1 MKRALRL
8 LRIPAAALLLAAAIA
23 LAGPGRV
30 WDALSGA
37 DPLWLL
43 AGLACAIAANLVS
56 ALRWRALC
64 DWLGMRA
71 PTGWAVAVYFQ
82 GVAVNALL
90 PGAVVGGDLLRA
102 WRLRALGHPALEAG
116 LSVLLDRISGL
127 WMLVVLGALALA
139 LGLEDAGTAAAAAIA
154 GAWPSAM
161 PLGAAA
167 AALLAALAM
176 LLLPWLALRLAL
188 RAPVRDLAGHPGQ
201 LGRLRGALAR
211 RGLSRP
217 YALQAILSAAVQL
230 LSVAA
235 LLCALRA
242 LGADL
247 PAWAVAAAAVPIF
260 LMATLPVSFGGWGT
274 REAAAAIVLG
284 ALGTPA
290 AIAVTGSAIY
300 GIYALVQALGGWM
313 SSGARSGIA
322 EPR

>member
-8 LRIPAAALLLAAAIA
+8 LRIPAAALLLAGAIA
-23 LAGPGRV
+23 LAGPRRV
-30 WDALSGA
+30 WEALSGA
-37 DPLWLL
+37 DPRWLL

-71 PTGWAVAVYFQ
+71 PVGWAVAVYFQ

-102 WRLRALGHPALEAG
+102 WRLRALGHPGLEAG

-127 WMLVVLGALALA
+127 WILVVLGALALA
-139 LGLEDAGTAAAAAIA
+139 VGLGGAGTPAAAAIA

-161 PLGAAA
+161 PIGPEE
-167 AALLAALAM
+167 AALLAAVAM
-176 LLLPWLALRLAL
+176 LVLPWLALGLTL
-188 RAPVRDLAGHPGQ
+188 RAPVHRAAGR
-201 LGRLRGALAR
+201 LGRLRAALAR
-211 RGLSRP
+211 RGFSGP
-217 YALQAILSAAVQL
+217 YVLQASLSAAVQL

-247 PAWAVAAAAVPIF
+247 PPWAVAAAAVPIF

-274 REAAAAIVLG
+274 REAAAAIALG

-290 AIAVTGSAIY
+290 AIAVTASAIY
-300 GIYALVQALGGWM
+300 GIYALVQALGGWI
-313 SSGARSGIA
+313 SGGARSGIA

>member
-1 MKRALRL
+1 
-8 LRIPAAALLLAAAIA
+8 
-23 LAGPGRV
+23 
-30 WDALSGA
+30 
-37 DPLWLL
+37 
-43 AGLACAIAANLVS
+43 
-56 ALRWRALC
+56 
-64 DWLGMRA
+64 
-71 PTGWAVAVYFQ
+71 
-82 GVAVNALL
+82 
-90 PGAVVGGDLLRA
+90 
-102 WRLRALGHPALEAG
+102 
-116 LSVLLDRISGL
+116 
-127 WMLVVLGALALA
+127 VLGALALA
-139 LGLEDAGTAAAAAIA
+139 LGLGLEDAGTAAAAAIA

-161 PLGAAA
+161 PLGVAA

-188 RAPVRDLAGHPGQ
+188 RAPVRDLAGHPGHPGHPGQLGQLGQLGQFGQLGQ

-260 LMATLPVSFGGWGT
+260 LLATLPVSFGGWGT

-300 GIYALVQALGGWM
+300 GTYALVQALGGWM
-313 SSGARSGIA
+313 SGGARSGIA

>member
-8 LRIPAAALLLAAAIA
+8 LRLPAAALLLAAAIA
-23 LAGPGRV
+23 LAGPRRV

-37 DPLWLL
+37 DPRWLL

-71 PTGWAVAVYFQ
+71 PAGWAVRVYFQ

-90 PGAVVGGDLLRA
+90 PGAVVGGDVLRA
-102 WRLRALGHPALEAG
+102 WRLRALGHPGLEAG

-127 WMLVVLGALALA
+127 WMLIVLGALALA
-139 LGLEDAGTAAAAAIA
+139 QGLREAGTPAAAAIA
-154 GAWPSAM
+154 GAWPAAM
-161 PLGAAA
+161 PIGPAP
-167 AALLAALAM
+167 AALLAAISM
-176 LLLPWLALRLAL
+176 LVLPWLALSLAL
-188 RAPVRDLAGHPGQ
+188 RAPVRDGAGR
-201 LGRLRGALAR
+201 LGRLRAALAR
-211 RGLSRP
+211 RGLSGP
-217 YALQAILSAAVQL
+217 YALQALLSAAVQL
-230 LSVAA
+230 LSAGA

-247 PAWAVAAAAVPIF
+247 PAWAVAVAAVPIF

-274 REAAAAIVLG
+274 REAAAAITLG

-290 AIAVTGSAIY
+290 AVAVTGSVVY
-300 GIYALVQALGGWM
+300 GAYALVQALGGWM
-313 SSGARSGIA
+313 SGGARSEA
-322 EPR
+322 VEPR

>member
-23 LAGPGRV
+23 LAGPRRV

-71 PTGWAVAVYFQ
+71 PAGWAVAVYFQ

-300 GIYALVQALGGWM
+300 GTYALVQALGGWM
-313 SSGARSGIA
+313 SGGTRSGIA